1 MIPVI
6 PLLHSIMEKIGK
18 IMAFIFVLEYKKKI
32 SVTTEIHPSTK
43 KKRRMSFVLSR
54 KKERKKNLIGNKSL
68 ENERNF
74 FSEVKKKFSKTHL
87 NDYSSFVRSV
97 DTHTHTHIF
106 IRN

>member
-1 MIPVI
+1 
-6 PLLHSIMEKIGK
+6 
-18 IMAFIFVLEYKKKI
+18 
-32 SVTTEIHPSTK
+32 
-43 KKRRMSFVLSR
+43 MSFVLSR

-97 DTHTHTHIF
+97 DTHTHTYLFEIEKVNCF
-106 IRN
+106 RDFSLLTAFY